1 MQVSQ
6 QIALS
11 MAGTKK
17 LNTSLGL
24 NTNGRPYTYFKATK
38 KPVFKPINNKM
49 KADNILQRYLLF
61 ILPVLD
67 SVILK

>member
-24 NTNGRPYTYFKATK
+24 NTNGRPYPYFKATK
-38 KPVFKPINNKM
+38 KPVFKPINYKM

-61 ILPVLD
+61 ILSVLD